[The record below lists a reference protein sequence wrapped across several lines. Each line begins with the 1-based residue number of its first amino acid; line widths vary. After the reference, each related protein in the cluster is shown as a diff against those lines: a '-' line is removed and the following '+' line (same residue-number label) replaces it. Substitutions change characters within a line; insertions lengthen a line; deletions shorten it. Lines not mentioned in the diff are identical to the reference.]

1 MTSEHN
7 EYIPRRQLLQIAS
20 ESPEIKHSPN
30 ASKAAGKRQQRQ
42 KPPQVP
48 DEKGPLIN
56 VPKSSVGEY
65 GVPSQVQFLL
75 EVSSFNHYTPR

>member
-1 MTSEHN
+1 MA
-7 EYIPRRQLLQIAS
+7 L

-30 ASKAAGKRQQRQ
+30 ASKATSKRQQRQ

-48 DEKGPLIN
+48 DEQGPQIN

-65 GVPSQVQFLL
+65 GVPSQVQSLL
-75 EVSSFNHYTPR
+75 EVSSLNLHRPRQQVY